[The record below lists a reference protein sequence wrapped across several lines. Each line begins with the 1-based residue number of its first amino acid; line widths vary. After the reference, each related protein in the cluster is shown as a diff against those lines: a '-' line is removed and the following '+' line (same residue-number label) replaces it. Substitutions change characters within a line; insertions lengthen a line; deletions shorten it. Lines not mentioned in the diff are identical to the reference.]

1 MSLSPKKAHEM
12 LSKWDTEWYS
22 RSIDDI
28 VEVIGDEN
36 RNMGQALI
44 TMFTTEEWKSD
55 PFLFEKVVMG
65 LQNIVD
71 FESYQLAHPAFIAS
85 CLIIDRGVS
94 EAVKSY
100 IRGCCEYYGYGGFG
114 PITFVEPLKGDR
126 QEEKVRQALKFI
138 EE

>member
-1 MSLSPKKAHEM
+1 MSLSPKKAHAM
-12 LSKWDTEWYS
+12 LAKWDPEWSS

-28 VEVIGDEN
+28 VEIVGDEN
-36 RNMGQALI
+36 RDMAQALI
-44 TMFTTEEWKSD
+44 TMFTTEEWKDD

-65 LQNIVD
+65 LQNLVD
-71 FESYQLAHPAFIAS
+71 FESWQIAHPAFIAN
-85 CLIIDRGVS
+85 CLSFGIRVG

-100 IRGCCEYYGYGGFG
+100 VRGCFEYYGYGGFG
-114 PITFVEPLKGDR
+114 PINFIEALKGDR